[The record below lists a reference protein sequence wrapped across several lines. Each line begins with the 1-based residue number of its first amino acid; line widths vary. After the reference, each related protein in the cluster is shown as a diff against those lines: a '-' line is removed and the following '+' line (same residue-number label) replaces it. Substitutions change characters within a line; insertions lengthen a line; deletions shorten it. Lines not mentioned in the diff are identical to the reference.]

1 MARTFLG
8 KALKSY
14 GRSLSLWA
22 WGIFHQTVI
31 NTFDNKRRNRVDSKW
46 QMRERK
52 DAATEGEER
61 EDDVPTEPW
70 LTLTA
75 NSTNTCVLSIGKPNV
90 CYLRTF
96 ITAGASFSAIIR
108 LMFHHRKWEKEI
120 GFIVTNVIW
129 MWNGFHCPST
139 VYFNISPLLIIY
151 PSLIKSYLQAW
162 GRHQDNQYA
171 ICPTFLNAPPS
182 LSPVALTAY
191 SPFSFLILP

>member
-1 MARTFLG
+1 MDFVFFIMMLLIFSHTTKELSDFHLTFELICCSSETNPAIRTVVGLMARTCLG

-22 WGIFHQTVI
+22 RGIFHQTVI

-96 ITAGASFSAIIR
+96 ITAGASFSSHYPFDVSPQKMGERDRFYCHECYLNVEWVPLPFYCI
-108 LMFHHRKWEKEI
+108 FHHL
-120 GFIVTNVIW
+120 
-129 MWNGFHCPST
+129 S
-139 VYFNISPLLIIY
+139 SP
-151 PSLIKSYLQAW
+151 
-162 GRHQDNQYA
+162 
-171 ICPTFLNAPPS
+171 
-182 LSPVALTAY
+182 
-191 SPFSFLILP
+191 